1 MHNYFHWYS
10 NYERQKRREKDNRDS
25 EGEKTEESHR
35 KEKNPFSLKKKKKDY
50 SQNLKV
56 TALVYGTTGDF
67 LPPPL
72 HASLILICF

>member
-35 KEKNPFSLKKKKKDY
+35 KEKNPFSFKKKKKTTHKI
-50 SQNLKV
+50 LK
-56 TALVYGTTGDF
+56 
-67 LPPPL
+67 
-72 HASLILICF
+72 

>member
-35 KEKNPFSLKKKKKDY
+35 KEKNPFSLKKKKKTTHKI
-50 SQNLKV
+50 LK
-56 TALVYGTTGDF
+56 
-67 LPPPL
+67 
-72 HASLILICF
+72 